1 MGVLLT
7 TTASAD
13 QRMIEIETKIAFQD
27 KLLDELNGVVYQQ
40 QLKVD
45 ELEKKVSD
53 LQKKISDDING
64 AHIPPPHY

>member
-1 MGVLLT
+1 MST
-7 TTASAD
+7 E

-45 ELEKKVSD
+45 ELEKKILD

>member
-1 MGVLLT
+1 
-7 TTASAD
+7 
-13 QRMIEIETKIAFQD
+13 MIEIETKIAFQD

-45 ELEKKVSD
+45 ELEKKILD

>member
-1 MGVLLT
+1 MT